1 MSRPLHVYKIIEE
14 GIVFRTKMMDII
26 VTVCSFIL
34 MSHVIVRRLNS
45 IIVMDQQTQTN

>member
-26 VTVCSFIL
+26 ITVCSFIL
-34 MSHVIVRRLNS
+34 MSHVINS